1 MSGNGWQ
8 GKGDPME
15 EMTERW
21 LIANGVRYRRDDQTP
36 EATQLDFYLLDFD
49 VYIEVKRF
57 HTDRIAKQMGRA
69 ENVIAVQGMK
79 SLQFLEHLLNWRQIK
94 PLIPA

>member
-1 MSGNGWQ
+1 VAGNGWQ

-21 LIANGVRYRRDDQTP
+21 LIANGVRYRRDDQCVSQ
-36 EATQLDFYLLDFD
+36 TQLDFYLPDFD

-57 HTDRIAKQMGRA
+57 HTDRIAAQMGRA

-94 PLIPA
+94 PLVTS